1 MKFTLLYNPEQSKAE
16 LIEQLILKHWA
27 DYCLR
32 NWLNDNQHGKNSP
45 ECRVKRLLDRCGTL
59 LLRDVPS
66 DKRLTLTSYKEMAMG
81 SRELNLSDC
90 PEAIA
95 QMFES
100 GKIDLSR
107 LSADDKLRY
116 QMLIEHVDAKTGAP
130 LISRKQK
137 LSTRFDRVEAIRRKY
152 PGCKMEICRVDV
164 DGFFSFGGHNY
175 QVDSTR
181 GKYAPHKTRYGDQY
195 DMDRIIGIQ
204 CTDGT
209 VKFTDQDGYEMDDE
223 MIEVQEKVNG

>member
-1 MKFTLLYNPEQSKAE
+1 M
-16 LIEQLILKHWA
+16 
-27 DYCLR
+27 
-32 NWLNDNQHGKNSP
+32 QHLG
-45 ECRVKRLLDRCGTL
+45 RGV
-59 LLRDVPS
+59 LRDVPPEHH
-66 DKRLTLTSYKEMAMG
+66 DTLTSYKEMIIG
-81 SRELNLSDC
+81 SREINLSDC

-95 QMFES
+95 ELAES
-100 GKIDLSR
+100 GALDLSL
-107 LSADDKLRY
+107 LSADDKLRFE
-116 QMLIEHVDAKTGAP
+116 LLKD
-130 LISRKQK
+130 K
-137 LSTRFDRVEAIRRKY
+137 LHGQNKETVKEKPRHSTRFDRLEAIRRRY

-164 DGFFSFGGHNY
+164 DGFFSFGGRNY

-209 VKFTDQDGYEMDDE
+209 VKFADQDGYEMDHE

>member
-1 MKFTLLYNPEQSKAE
+1 MKFTLLYNSEQSKAE
-16 LIEQLILKHWA
+16 LIEQLILKSWA

-32 NWLNDNQHGKNSP
+32 NWLNDNQHDKNSP

-66 DKRLTLTSYKEMAMG
+66 DKRLTLTSYKEMTMG

-100 GKIDLSR
+100 GEIDLSR

-116 QMLIEHVDAKTGAP
+116 QMLIEHVDAKTGVP

-137 LSTRFDRVEAIRRKY
+137 YSTRFDRLEAIRRKY
-152 PGCKMEICRVDV
+152 PGCKMEICRVDG
-164 DGFFSFGGHNY
+164 DG
-175 QVDSTR
+175 
-181 GKYAPHKTRYGDQY
+181 
-195 DMDRIIGIQ
+195 
-204 CTDGT
+204 
-209 VKFTDQDGYEMDDE
+209 
-223 MIEVQEKVNG
+223 

>member
-1 MKFTLLYNPEQSKAE
+1 M
-16 LIEQLILKHWA
+16 IEQLILKPWA

-32 NWLNDNQHGKNSP
+32 NWLNDNQHGKHSP

-59 LLRDVPS
+59 LLRDVPP
-66 DKRLTLTSYKEMAMG
+66 DKRLTLTSYKEMAVG

-90 PEAIA
+90 PEVIA

-100 GKIDLSR
+100 GKIDFSR

-116 QMLIEHVDAKTGAP
+116 KMLIEYVDAKVGTP

-137 LSTRFDRVEAIRRKY
+137 HSTRFDRLEVIRRKY
-152 PGCKMEICRVDV
+152 PGCKMEICHVDV
-164 DGFFSFGGHNY
+164 DGFFSFGGRNY

-204 CTDGT
+204 CTDGSI
-209 VKFTDQDGYEMDDE
+209 KFADQDGYEMDDE
-223 MIEVQEKVNG
+223 MIEVQEKVNE

>member
-16 LIEQLILKHWA
+16 LIEQLILKPWA

-45 ECRVKRLLDRCGTL
+45 ECRVKRLLDRCGML
-59 LLRDVPS
+59 LLRDVPP
-66 DKRLTLTSYKEMAMG
+66 DKRLTLTSYKEMAVG

-90 PEAIA
+90 PEVIA

-107 LSADDKLRY
+107 LSSDDKLRY
-116 QMLIEHVDAKTGAP
+116 QMLIERADAKVGTP
-130 LISRKQK
+130 LISRNQK
-137 LSTRFDRVEAIRRKY
+137 HSTRFDRLEAIRRKY

-164 DGFFSFGGHNY
+164 DGFFSFGGYNY
-175 QVDSTR
+175 RVDSTC

-195 DMDRIIGIQ
+195 DMDRIIVIQ
-204 CTDGT
+204 CTNGAI
-209 VKFTDQDGYEMDDE
+209 KFADQDGYEMDDE
-223 MIEVQEKVNG
+223 MIEVQEKVNE